1 MKVIVD
7 TSIWSLALR
16 RRQSNLNQDI
26 AAQLQAFIQNDQAL
40 IIGAIRQEILSG
52 IKSPEQFNRL
62 RNTLKAFSDI
72 PLISDDY
79 EQAADFFNTCRQHG
93 IQGSNTD
100 FLICAAAYRC
110 NAQIF
115 TTDQDFQYFQAY
127 IPVNLFTKN

>member
-16 RRQSNLNQDI
+16 RRQSNLDQDI
-26 AAQLQAFIQNDQAL
+26 ATQLQAFIHNDQAL

-62 RNTLKAFSDI
+62 RNILKAFSDI

-79 EQAADFFNTCRQHG
+79 EQAADF
-93 IQGSNTD
+93 
-100 FLICAAAYRC
+100 LIPAASMEFRV
-110 NAQIF
+110 QIPTF
-115 TTDQDFQYFQAY
+115 
-127 IPVNLFTKN
+127 